1 MLNDLR
7 ATGLQARGQ
16 HAVGLGEFVGQNL
29 ELTNRLGAGNALVG
43 GVHRTLH
50 LGMNDGVLGQR
61 GQIGFRLGA
70 LGFQPFV
77 GIRQIQRDQSGH
89 ERLLIA
95 NNQALVDHR
104 RGHYGSLQQTRRHV
118 LATSGDDEVFLTA
131 GDGDEAIFGDI
142 AQIAGVQPAISDLLG
157 SDPRVVVVAL
167 AHQRSFD
174 HQLAVLGNAG
184 GDTAHRHA
192 DGADAVVLWQAHTHR
207 AAGFGHAVA
216 FQHRHADAV
225 EEVGKL
231 GVHRSAAG
239 DGEVGVRTENRANL
253 LVHHLL
259 VEGVGDASGNRQLL
273 TLLLGLGPF
282 ARVLGGAHE
291 HLASESGAGALGGGI
306 VDLLVHTRHGK
317 QQRGAEGLE
326 VLDHRLHIGAQG
338 QRNRA
343 AKTEEFQESGEHM
356 AQGQEQQ
363 QTAVGPCA
371 GTRHVLQ
378 RGKHQEGEVA
388 VGQFH
393 ALRGACRAGC
403 VDDGGAVVA
412 VGGFLVFPEFGVG
425 DAFAVGLDGVQTA
438 GLDYEHVAQGGHL
451 IAHGFDLVTLPVI
464 FGDGER
470 DFGIVENPAD
480 LAGGVGLVHR
490 HGERADGHDRHIQ
503 RGPFPAGARDDGD

>member
-1 MLNDLR
+1 M
-7 ATGLQARGQ
+7 
-16 HAVGLGEFVGQNL
+16 
-29 ELTNRLGAGNALVG
+29 
-43 GVHRTLH
+43 
-50 LGMNDGVLGQR
+50 
-61 GQIGFRLGA
+61 
-70 LGFQPFV
+70 
-77 GIRQIQRDQSGH
+77 
-89 ERLLIA
+89 
-95 NNQALVDHR
+95 
-104 RGHYGSLQQTRRHV
+104 
-118 LATSGDDEVFLTA
+118 
-131 GDGDEAIFGDI
+131 
-142 AQIAGVQPAISDLLG
+142 
-157 SDPRVVVVAL
+157 
-167 AHQRSFD
+167 
-174 HQLAVLGNAG
+174 
-184 GDTAHRHA
+184 
-192 DGADAVVLWQAHTHR
+192 
-207 AAGFGHAVA
+207 
-216 FQHRHADAV
+216 
-225 EEVGKL
+225 GKL

-259 VEGVGDASGNRQLL
+259 IEGVGDTSGNRQLL

>member
-1 MLNDLR
+1 M
-7 ATGLQARGQ
+7 
-16 HAVGLGEFVGQNL
+16 
-29 ELTNRLGAGNALVG
+29 
-43 GVHRTLH
+43 
-50 LGMNDGVLGQR
+50 
-61 GQIGFRLGA
+61 
-70 LGFQPFV
+70 
-77 GIRQIQRDQSGH
+77 
-89 ERLLIA
+89 
-95 NNQALVDHR
+95 
-104 RGHYGSLQQTRRHV
+104 
-118 LATSGDDEVFLTA
+118 
-131 GDGDEAIFGDI
+131 
-142 AQIAGVQPAISDLLG
+142 
-157 SDPRVVVVAL
+157 VAL

>member
-1 MLNDLR
+1 
-7 ATGLQARGQ
+7 
-16 HAVGLGEFVGQNL
+16 
-29 ELTNRLGAGNALVG
+29 
-43 GVHRTLH
+43 
-50 LGMNDGVLGQR
+50 MNDGVLGQR
-61 GQIGFRLGA
+61 GQIGFRLGT
-70 LGFQPFV
+70 LGFQPIV
-77 GIRQIQRDQSGH
+77 GICQIQRDQSGH
-89 ERLLIA
+89 ERLLIT

-104 RGHYGSLQQTRRHV
+104 RGHHGSLKQTRRHI

-142 AQIAGVQPAISDLLG
+142 AQITGVQPAISDLLG
-157 SDPRVVVVAL
+157 SDLRVVVVAL

-174 HQLAVLGNAG
+174 HQLAVLGDARS
-184 GDTAHRHA
+184 DTAHRHA
-192 DGADAVVLWQAHTHR
+192 DGADAVVFRQAHTHR
-207 AAGFGHAVA
+207 AAGFGHAITLK
-216 FQHRHADAV
+216 HRQADAV

-239 DGEVGVRTENRANL
+239 NGEVGVRTENCANL

-259 VEGVGDASGNRQLL
+259 VEGVGDTSGNRQLL

-282 ARVLGGAHE
+282 ARVFGGAHE
-291 HLASESGAGALGGGI
+291 HLASESGAGALGGGV

-317 QQRGAEGLE
+317 QQRGAEGFE

-343 AKTEEFQESGEHM
+343 AEAEEFHESGEHV
-356 AQGQEQQ
+356 AQRQEQQ
-363 QTAVGPCA
+363 QAAVRPCA
-371 GTRHVLQ
+371 GARHVLQ

-412 VGGFLVFPEFGVG
+412 VGGFLVFPEFGIG
-425 DAFAVGLDGVQTA
+425 DAFAIGLDGVQAA
-438 GLDYEHVAQGGHL
+438 GLDYEHVAQGGYL
-451 IAHGFDLVTLPVI
+451 AAHGFDLVALSVI

-470 DFGIVENPAD
+470 DFGIVEDPAD

-490 HGERADGHDRHIQ
+490 HGDRADGHDRHVQ
-503 RGPFPAGARDDGD
+503 RRPFPTCA